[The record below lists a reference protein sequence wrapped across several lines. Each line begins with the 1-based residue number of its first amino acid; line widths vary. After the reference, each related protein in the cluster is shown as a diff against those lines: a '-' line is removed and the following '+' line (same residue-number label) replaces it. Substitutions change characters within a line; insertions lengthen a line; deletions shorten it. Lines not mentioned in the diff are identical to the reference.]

1 MNKESFKHN
10 CWQEILIVD
19 DSPTIVSILKKILEP
34 HGYKIKTA
42 NSGEEALKVIF
53 HSLPDLILMD
63 VTMQGIDGFETCK
76 RIKSNRLTAG
86 IPILFVT
93 SENASE
99 KKAEGFNIGAVDFL
113 TKPFSADEILARVR
127 THLELR
133 GLIQQHERLIM
144 DLREMNEKL
153 DTLSKTDTLT
163 QLSNRRDI
171 LTHLEAEKNRF
182 ERSGMTFS
190 LIIADIDHFKK
201 FNDTFGHETGDSILK
216 EVSDLLRK
224 NTRPEDIVA
233 RWGGEEFLILLPNT
247 KLKGA
252 ETLALKLKDTINQR
266 SFSIGDATHTVTLS
280 YGVNAYQGHE
290 SIDECIKKADECM
303 YAAKNQGRNQVVV
316 SN

>member
-1 MNKESFKHN
+1 
-10 CWQEILIVD
+10 LIVD
-19 DSPTIVSILKKILEP
+19 DSPTIVSILRKILEP
-34 HGYKIKTA
+34 YGYNIKTA
-42 NSGEEALKVIF
+42 SSGEEALKVIF

-93 SENASE
+93 SENSSENSSE

-171 LTHLEAEKNRF
+171 LTHLDAEKNRF

-201 FNDTFGHETGDSILK
+201 FNDTYGHEAGDCILK
-216 EVSDLLRK
+216 EVSDLLRQ
-224 NTRPEDIVA
+224 NTRPEDTVA

-252 ETLALKLKDTINQR
+252 ETLATKLKNTINKK
-266 SFSIGDATHTVTLS
+266 SFSIGNSKQKVTLS
-280 YGVNAYQGHE
+280 FGVNTYQGPE
-290 SIDECIKKADECM
+290 SIDECIKKADECL
-303 YAAKNQGRNQVVV
+303 YTAKKKGRNQVVA
-316 SN
+316 NN

>member
-1 MNKESFKHN
+1 M
-10 CWQEILIVD
+10 IVD
-19 DSPTIVSILKKILEP
+19 DSPTIVSILRKILEP
-34 HGYKIKTA
+34 YGYNIKTA
-42 NSGEEALKVIF
+42 SSGEEALKVIF

-93 SENASE
+93 SENSSENSSE

-171 LTHLEAEKNRF
+171 LTHLDAEKNRF

-201 FNDTFGHETGDSILK
+201 FNDTYGHEAGDCILK
-216 EVSDLLRK
+216 EVSDLLRQ
-224 NTRPEDIVA
+224 NTRPEDTVA

-252 ETLALKLKDTINQR
+252 ETLATKLKNTINKK
-266 SFSIGDATHTVTLS
+266 SFSIGNSKQKVTLS
-280 YGVNAYQGHE
+280 FGVNTYQGPE
-290 SIDECIKKADECM
+290 SIDECIKKADECL
-303 YAAKNQGRNQVVV
+303 YTAKKKGRNQVVA
-316 SN
+316 NN